1 MGEGFNLSAGTWFM
15 PIERIIFYSFS
26 LLALLS
32 AGMMVMLRNP
42 VKALLSLALVFV
54 CNAGLWLLLSAEFL
68 SMILILVYVG
78 AIMVLFLF
86 VVMMIDIESVE
97 LQKGLTRHLPLG
109 IVAYL
114 LMSVLLLYVVGST
127 IFGLKRYPYPHQ
139 MPYSLKNL
147 GVALYT
153 DYLYPLTIAGV
164 LLLLA
169 MIAAISLSFRKRDNN
184 KAIDPSLQMK
194 ASKGNRLRLRDG
206 L

>member
-1 MGEGFNLSAGTWFM
+1 M

-54 CNAGLWLLLSAEFL
+54 CHAALWLLLRAEFL
-68 SMILILVYVG
+68 SMILVLVYVG

-86 VVMMIDIESVE
+86 VVMMIDIESAIF
-97 LQKGLTRHLPLG
+97 QKGFTRYFPLG
-109 IVAYL
+109 IGTYL
-114 LMSVLLLYVVGST
+114 LMSVLLLYVVSANT
-127 IFGLKRYPYPHQ
+127 FGLKRYPYPDQ
-139 MPYSLKNL
+139 APYSLHTL
-147 GVALYT
+147 GVTLYT
-153 DYLYPLTIAGV
+153 DYLYPLVVAGV

-169 MIAAISLSFRKRDNN
+169 MIAAISLSFRKRENN
-184 KAIDPSLQMK
+184 KAIDPSLQIK
-194 ASKGNRLRLRDG
+194 ASKANRLRLRDG